1 MRGERNDEGVVRVNG
16 VERGRCVGA
25 DPYWPHQAPG
35 ARCTP
40 QSGQTS
46 RRACG
51 RPPRS
56 AASPTSPQRASGLLR
71 EIRKERRRERD
82 DILVYYEV
90 KVPYTV

>member
-1 MRGERNDEGVVRVNG
+1 MTECNDRVTVRKQVRGERNRVDKGGVVRVNG

-40 QSGQTS
+40 QSGQRS
-46 RRACG
+46 QRACA

-71 EIRKERRRERD
+71 EIQKER
-82 DILVYYEV
+82 
-90 KVPYTV
+90 